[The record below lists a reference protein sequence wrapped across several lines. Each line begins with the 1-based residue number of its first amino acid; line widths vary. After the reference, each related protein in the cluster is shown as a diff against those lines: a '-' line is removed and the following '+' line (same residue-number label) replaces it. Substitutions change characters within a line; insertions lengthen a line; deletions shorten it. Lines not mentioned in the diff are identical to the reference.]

1 MIFDGTKGVRFKYN
15 GKEYKEVIDPMAAEG
30 DPDLEDVWSYELCTY
45 DDNIFMVLLGNYDD
59 EGNLLTTELLQ
70 VRVQDM
76 NEGIDAMY
84 IDDIDIVGAEEC
96 KSVGEDA
103 ADILEWAEKYGYQQ
117 ALEHLVRDIMP
128 TTIYKEQMHQIAVE
142 LWEWEH

>member
-15 GKEYKEVIDPMAAEG
+15 GKEYKEVIIPQAAED
-30 DPDLEDVWSYELCTY
+30 DPDLEGIWQYRLDT
-45 DDNIFMVLLGNYDD
+45 DDENLSMVLHGSYDD
-59 EGNLLTTELLQ
+59 EGNLSTYGVLQ
-70 VRVQDM
+70 VRVQDTATDT
-76 NEGIDAMY
+76 EDY
-84 IDDIDIVGAEEC
+84 IDDVDVVGAEDIRTFN
-96 KSVGEDA
+96 EDA
-103 ADILEWAEKYGYQQ
+103 TDIMEWAEKYGYQQ